1 MIINK
6 DQIKD
11 NRILPFQMFN
21 AIEKHQNSKAFVI
34 TSTRTTKQDS
44 ENDREHLYEERRHV
58 INEGCKKINRTK
70 LDRTEISSSTAGL
83 IIDKVHS
90 IYYCPIPKVSSTFW
104 KRVLT
109 VMASRGKLNSPFDIS
124 LGGVRLAKINDLSK
138 RELNSLNTKGTSF
151 IVARNPYARLFSG
164 YENKIYHS
172 NLMFWKLTG
181 RQVVHVIRK
190 DNNDVYN
197 NYGFDVTFPEFIK
210 YILYLHESGLGIN
223 GHFRPMLSLCDPCSI
238 YFQYFVKLETLSDD
252 ARFLITKWRN
262 DFDDVNL
269 RFEDFEKETV
279 LDTARGHVNFLFST
293 KKVLDEIKFPFIKI
307 MLRTWRDLQIRG
319 YLSKHIPFPFKETD
333 VETVTKEEYMEAIK
347 TALKIPV
354 NRTEVKLQRKEALI
368 QAYRQVPIK
377 DMERL
382 RQFVLE
388 DCLVFG
394 YDDRPA
400 ELFDRS
406 KSVSRE
412 FVYLDGLTKK

>member
-1 MIINK
+1 
-6 DQIKD
+6 
-11 NRILPFQMFN
+11 MFN
-21 AIEKHQNSKAFVI
+21 ELEKHQSNKAFII
-34 TSTRTTKQDS
+34 TSTVTTQKDS
-44 ENDREHLYEERRHV
+44 ETDREHLYEERRHV
-58 INEGCKKINRTK
+58 INKGCKKINRTQ
-70 LDRTEISSSTAGL
+70 LDMTEVSSSTTGL

-90 IYYCPIPKVSSTFW
+90 IYYCPIPKISSTFW

-109 VMASRGKLNSPFDIS
+109 VMASRGKLNSPFDIT
-124 LGGVRLAKINDLSK
+124 LGGVSLAHINDLSK
-138 RELNSLNTKGTSF
+138 NELNSLNTKGTSF
-151 IVARNPYARLFSG
+151 IVARNPYARIFSG
-164 YENKIYHS
+164 YEHKIYQTD
-172 NLMFWKLTG
+172 LLFWKMAG
-181 RQVVHVIRK
+181 RQVVQVIRK
-190 DNNDVYN
+190 NNNDVYN

-210 YILYLHESGLGIN
+210 YILYRDESGLGIN
-223 GHFRPMLSLCDPCSI
+223 AHFRPMHSLCDPCSI

-279 LDTARGHVNFLFST
+279 FDTARERVNCLFRT

-319 YLSKHIPFPFKETD
+319 YLSKHIQFPFKETD
-333 VETVTKEEYMEAIK
+333 AETVTKREYMEALKI
-347 TALKIPV
+347 ALDIPV
-354 NRTEVKLQRKEALI
+354 NSTEVKLQRKEALI

-388 DCLVFG
+388 DCLLFG

-406 KSVSRE
+406 KSVSRD
-412 FVYLDGLTKK
+412 FVYLDGLTQK